1 MQKRKLIFAV
11 VMAFVIFVCVYIGQ
25 APAFASSAVLKKG
38 MRGDAVTK
46 LQKDLQTLGYFS
58 ADATGYYGE
67 LTESAV
73 KKLQKA
79 YNYSQD
85 GIAGEA
91 TFSLINE
98 LIDQK
103 ASSLSRGGDSTGSV
117 LKFGM
122 RGDSVSALQK
132 NLKSL
137 GYMTVTPT
145 GYYGEL
151 TEAAVKKLQKQY
163 GYTVDGAAGRNTFSL
178 IDRLIGEM
186 GSAASR
192 GKPDSD
198 GYMMPW
204 FGKAESLFKIGK
216 TAVVLD
222 VDTGLSFEIKRTYG
236 YNHADC
242 ETLTADDTK
251 IMKEIYGGEWS
262 WDRRA
267 VIVTVD
273 GVNIAASMAGMPHAG
288 LDRYAKDKRVN
299 SRSGGYGAGSNLDAV
314 KDNNMDGVFDLHF
327 YKSKTHGTNRVDEN
341 HQKAVNKAAEW
352 AKNNL

>member
-1 MQKRKLIFAV
+1 MQKRKLVFAA
-11 VMAFVIFVCVYIGQ
+11 VMAFVVFACVYIGQ
-25 APAFASSAVLKKG
+25 APAFASSTVLKNG

-46 LQKDLQTLGYFS
+46 LQKDLKTLGYFS
-58 ADATGYYGE
+58 VDVTGYYGD

-79 YNYSQD
+79 YKYSQD
-85 GIAGEA
+85 GIAGKA

-98 LIDQK
+98 LLGQETG
-103 ASSLSRGGDSTGSV
+103 SSSRGSASTGSV

-122 RGDSVSALQK
+122 RGDSVYTLQK
-132 NLKSL
+132 NLKNL
-137 GYMTVTPT
+137 GYMTVAPT

-151 TEAAVKKLQKQY
+151 TEAAVKKLQKQH
-163 GYTVDGAAGRNTFSL
+163 GCTVDGIAGRNTFSL
-178 IDRLIGEM
+178 IDKLIGEK

-204 FGKAESLFKIGK
+204 FGKAENFFKIGK
-216 TAVVLD
+216 TAEVID
-222 VDTGLSFEIKRTYG
+222 IETGLSFEIKRTYG

-262 WDRRA
+262 WNRRA

-288 LDRYAKDKRVN
+288 LDRYAKNKRIS

-341 HQKAVNKAAEW
+341 HQKAVKKAAEW
-352 AKNNL
+352 AENNL